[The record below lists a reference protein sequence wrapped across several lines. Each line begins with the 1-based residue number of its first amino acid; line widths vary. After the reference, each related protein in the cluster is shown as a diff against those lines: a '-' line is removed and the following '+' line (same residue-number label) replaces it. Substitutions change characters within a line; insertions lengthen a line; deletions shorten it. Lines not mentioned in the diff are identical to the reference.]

1 MDKLEVL
8 DGDMAQVADH
18 QGEPLHFGQLI
29 SEFDYIIGSD
39 LLYFSESIIP
49 LFEMLDKLFQIRKN
63 ANNTSPLIFYMC
75 MMQRGKE
82 LPIQLKEC
90 ISNSNFEA
98 ELVEEDHIN
107 NLAK

>member
-8 DGDMAQVADH
+8 DGDMAQVPDH

-39 LLYFSESIIP
+39 LIYFSESITP
-49 LFEMLDKLFQIRKN
+49 LFEMLAKLVELRNN
-63 ANNTSPLIFYMC
+63 ANNNSPLIFYMC

-82 LPIQLKEC
+82 LHDQLKEC

-98 ELVEEDHIN
+98 ELVEEEHIN